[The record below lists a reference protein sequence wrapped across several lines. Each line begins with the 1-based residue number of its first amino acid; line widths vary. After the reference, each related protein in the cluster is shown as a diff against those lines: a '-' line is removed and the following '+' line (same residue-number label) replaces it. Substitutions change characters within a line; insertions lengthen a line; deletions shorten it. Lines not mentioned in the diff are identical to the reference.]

1 MKKLTKEQVKEIW
14 KNHKREI
21 LIGGAAMIGG
31 TALLILTGN
40 KIKKA
45 GVKIINSS
53 PSKPYTKLDI
63 PESVALVGVGEV
75 SSKNFDEYADIWL
88 NNTSF
93 RDLGD
98 FGKAL
103 VDAYGWDP
111 DSSITGVVST
121 GFVAGD

>member
-1 MKKLTKEQVKEIW
+1 MKKLTKEQVKKIW
-14 KNHKREI
+14 KDHKKEI
-21 LIGGAAMIGG
+21 LIGWAMVVGG
-31 TALLILTGN
+31 TALFILTGR
-40 KIKKA
+40 KLKD
-45 GVKIINSS
+45 GVKIIDLP

-63 PESVALVGVGEV
+63 PKSVALVGVGEI
-75 SSKNFDEYADIWL
+75 SSTDFDEYADIWL